1 MKVNSLNLTRAIIN
15 LVKSVIPERILF
27 SPSFF
32 LKRYLKEQHKRK
44 DLLEFEI
51 HFADHCNLNC
61 IGCSHFSPLA
71 EKTFLD
77 AAILQRD
84 CERLSV
90 LGKNKIKEI
99 RILGGEPLLHPEC
112 SELLDIAGKYF
123 NNGTLNVVTNGI
135 LLLKQPLEF
144 WQVCKKYDIRISI
157 TKYPVKVDYDGIE
170 KQAKIHD
177 IHLSY
182 FDNTGMVLRSMY
194 CKPLDLQGTQNAEKS
209 FAFCRSASVCPQLKN
224 GKIYMCATIPYIG
237 YFNKQFDQNL
247 EIKVGDF
254 LDIFKIKHIDEILDF
269 LCKPV
274 PFCRY
279 CDTLHT
285 AYGIHWQNSRKDIS
299 EWV

>member
-1 MKVNSLNLTRAIIN
+1 MKVNLTKTIFN

-27 SPSFF
+27 RPSLF
-32 LKRYLKEQHKRK
+32 LKKYLNEQHKRN
-44 DLLEFEI
+44 DFFEFEI

-71 EKTFLD
+71 EKIFLD

-84 CERLSV
+84 CERLSG

-144 WQVCKKYDIRISI
+144 WQVCKKYNIIISI
-157 TKYPVKVDYDGIE
+157 TKYPVKIDCIGIE
-170 KQAKIHD
+170 NYAKNHGVTIH
-177 IHLSY
+177 Y
-182 FDNTGMVLRSMY
+182 FDNTGIVLKSMH
-194 CKPLDLQGTQNAEKS
+194 CKPLDLKGTQNAEKS
-209 FAFCRSASVCPQLKN
+209 FEFCRSASVCPQLRD

-237 YFNKQFDQNL
+237 YFNKQFNQNL
-247 EIKVGDF
+247 KIQEGDF
-254 LDIFKIKHIDEILDF
+254 IDIFKITHIDEILDF

-274 PFCRY
+274 PFCCY

-285 AYGIHWQNSRKDIS
+285 VYGITWQNSKKDIS